1 MVCLLYSKVS
11 KVNNDFI
18 FTKSGAVRENSAL
31 TRGVR
36 KAVGFATPTPRK
48 SSSEVLAGG
57 GIMCLPERVRPLHFF
72 KNNKDNRDNNDYK
85 EINALFKD
93 NIRGG
98 LLPPCVV
105 NLANRAAALP
115 KQNPAS
121 VRGWLS
127 RKSRYTTLFLL
138 ITICFYVGVCGKLN
152 FTVVIMW
159 CAVREN
165 SVPNGQRK
173 DLLEFATPL
182 PTKATRT
189 LTTLETLTT

>member
-1 MVCLLYSKVS
+1 MVCLFYSKVS

-36 KAVGFATPTPRK
+36 KAMGFATPTPRK

-72 KNNKDNRDNNDYK
+72 KKSKDNRDNNDYK

-127 RKSRYTTLFLL
+127 RKSRYTYFSFNHNLFLCWSL
-138 ITICFYVGVCGKLN
+138 READFYCSHYIGARFVRIACQTGRGKTFWSSQLH
-152 FTVVIMW
+152 
-159 CAVREN
+159 C
-165 SVPNGQRK
+165 PQK
-173 DLLEFATPL
+173 Q
-182 PTKATRT
+182 
-189 LTTLETLTT
+189 